1 MGSIGF
7 YWVLLGFIRFY
18 RVLLGL
24 RDVYRVLLGFCF
36 FFFLSTARRLIVC
49 LFVFFWFHW
58 NAVGFMDLDRVFTEF
73 YWVSFFYN
81 FFF

>member
-36 FFFLSTARRLIVC
+36 FFFSFDHQTFVC
-49 LFVFFWFHW
+49 LFVCLFVCFL
-58 NAVGFMDLDRVFTEF
+58 VSLERRGFYGPGSGFYRVLLG
-73 YWVSFFYN
+73 
-81 FFF
+81 FFFL